1 MPCLGSLPTRDGVA
15 NEDDLEREEYDELR
29 IYTLTHPDPAFIH
42 QYVVD
47 AYGAQRAVDD
57 ARPIRLA
64 FALVGLYLYVEKKY
78 SGRNVQRV
86 HTLLARRRK
95 QWPTFHLPT
104 SRGDITV
111 HDVMNAAPGPQRD
124 EMIQKW
130 CASVWEAY
138 RASHDDV
145 VRFVR
150 AELG

>member
-1 MPCLGSLPTRDGVA
+1 MT
-15 NEDDLEREEYDELR
+15 NEDDLERETYNELCG
-29 IYTLTHPDPAFIH
+29 YTLTHPDPAFIH

-57 ARPIRLA
+57 ARPIRLV

-111 HDVMNAAPGPQRD
+111 HDVMSAAPGPQRD
-124 EMIQKW
+124 EMIRKW

-138 RASHDDV
+138 RASHDQV
-145 VRFVR
+145 ISLVR